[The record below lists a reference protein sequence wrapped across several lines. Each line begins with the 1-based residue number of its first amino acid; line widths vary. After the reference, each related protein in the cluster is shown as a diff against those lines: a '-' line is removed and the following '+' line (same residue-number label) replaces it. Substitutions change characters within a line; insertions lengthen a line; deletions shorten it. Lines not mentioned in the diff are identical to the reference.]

1 MTMLTQFFVSD
12 LPRRVGDTYEFN
24 SEDAHHA
31 VRVLRINAGEVIRLS
46 DGNGAWSDVKVTAV
60 LKKSLEVVVEN
71 TGYEDQ
77 QAIEITVVQA
87 LPKGDHLKE
96 AVELLT
102 EVGVDTI
109 VPWAASRSIGRAD
122 KGIEKIVITAREASK
137 QSRRLYIPQI
147 AQVASTADVVA
158 LIEEHELALVFHEGA
173 EKKLSD
179 RIRTKNVGSVLI
191 IIGPEGGIAPMEL
204 EAFENA
210 GAKIALMGHTV
221 LRSAHAGFAAV
232 SAVNALLKTW

>member
-31 VRVLRINAGEVIRLS
+31 VRVLRINAGEHIRLS

-77 QAIEITVVQA
+77 QEVEITVVQA
-87 LPKGDHLKE
+87 LPKGDHLKD

-109 VPWAASRSIGRAD
+109 VPWAASRSIGKAD
-122 KGIEKIVITAREASK
+122 KGIEKIVTTAREASK
-137 QSRRLYIPQI
+137 QSRRFRIPTVVG
-147 AQVASTADVVA
+147 VATTENIIDV
-158 LIEEHELALVFHEGA
+158 L
-173 EKKLSD
+173 K
-179 RIRTKNVGSVLI
+179 
-191 IIGPEGGIAPMEL
+191 
-204 EAFENA
+204 
-210 GAKIALMGHTV
+210 HT
-221 LRSAHAGFAAV
+221 
-232 SAVNALLKTW
+232 